1 MGGRGRLSPTPAHG
15 HLPSNWASQSRG
27 RRGLRVCS
35 CSLPPLTPCLGTV
48 LKDPGLRQHPQERM
62 WTQHGQHR
70 RGSPEPGLD
79 AASSCFSLR
88 CSASAPR
95 PGVVSELTELP
106 SLPSLH
112 FCYPPTWGPAFMFCL
127 GQCRTASSERG
138 PEPPQLSGDTQGTG
152 WASASG
158 VPMTLGR
165 SLRSDPLTL
174 GDRLRRYHSHVPC
187 VPRLHFAETQSV
199 F

>member
-1 MGGRGRLSPTPAHG
+1 MCRPGPPSLTEPSASLLLCCRAQGGQRGEQERGVTWGRAGSRAVGGRGRLSPTPAHG

-79 AASSCFSLR
+79 AASSCFPLC

-95 PGVVSELTELP
+95 PRVVSELTELP

-112 FCYPPTWGPAFMFCL
+112 FCYPPTWGPAFMF
-127 GQCRTASSERG
+127 
-138 PEPPQLSGDTQGTG
+138 
-152 WASASG
+152 
-158 VPMTLGR
+158 
-165 SLRSDPLTL
+165 
-174 GDRLRRYHSHVPC
+174 
-187 VPRLHFAETQSV
+187 
-199 F
+199 